1 MCYDSN
7 RYEWARRAVRMQE
20 EQLRAEQRKAEEKE
34 AREKAKGDRKL
45 SNASQ
50 IQHQPVVGHAHVRRQ
65 FGFQFRVA

>member
-34 AREKAKGDRKL
+34 AREKAKGEREKRPRFPWAWVPAFL
-45 SNASQ
+45 
-50 IQHQPVVGHAHVRRQ
+50 R
-65 FGFQFRVA
+65 